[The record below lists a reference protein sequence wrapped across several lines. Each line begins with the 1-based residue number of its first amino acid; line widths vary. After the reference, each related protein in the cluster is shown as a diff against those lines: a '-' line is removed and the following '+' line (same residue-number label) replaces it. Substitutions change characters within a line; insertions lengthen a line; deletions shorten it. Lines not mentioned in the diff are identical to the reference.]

1 MLSTLLCLMEYKFM
15 ELQLSETPEKFGE
28 KPLLHSN
35 WCICIQKNDNGRVG
49 GERRS
54 TSLLLMKLTYLFK
67 KIGGKKKKRTHR
79 SNLGRQ
85 EFGWMKCF
93 NVKYCGLVLF
103 FLFCSQSSR
112 CNILHIYGHFE
123 SRSLKITL
131 LSNYANCIGG
141 GLLIT
146 LRKKKT
152 VWIYRTGF
160 LTAHY
165 LRVI

>member
-1 MLSTLLCLMEYKFM
+1 M

-28 KPLLHSN
+28 KPLFHSN

-67 KIGGKKKKRTHR
+67 KILKKRIHR

-93 NVKYCGLVLF
+93 NVKYCGLVLV
-103 FLFCSQSSR
+103 FLFCSQGSR
-112 CNILHIYGHFE
+112 CNILHVYGHLE

-141 GLLIT
+141 GLQQANNLGEEEDSLDI
-146 LRKKKT
+146 LNR
-152 VWIYRTGF
+152 IF
-160 LTAHY
+160 NSPY